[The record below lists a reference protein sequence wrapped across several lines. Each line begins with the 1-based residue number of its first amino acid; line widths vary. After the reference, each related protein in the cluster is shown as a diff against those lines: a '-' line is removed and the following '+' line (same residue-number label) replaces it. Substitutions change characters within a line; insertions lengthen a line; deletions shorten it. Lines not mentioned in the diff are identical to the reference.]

1 MNTSIFVIALATVTL
16 ASFMLGGMAEQRRLR
31 VAWERNEKT
40 LRGIREEER
49 RNIQQQGYDL
59 RR

>member
-16 ASFMLGGMAEQRRLR
+16 ASFMLGGMAERRRLR
-31 VAWERNEKT
+31 FAWERGDKT
-40 LRGIREEER
+40 LLGIREEER
-49 RNIQQQGYDL
+49 RNIDEQGHDL

>member
-16 ASFMLGGMAEQRRLR
+16 ASFLLGGMAERRRLR
-31 VAWERNEKT
+31 LAWQRGEKT

-49 RNIQQQGYDL
+49 RNIDEQGYDL

>member
-16 ASFMLGGMAEQRRLR
+16 AAFTLGGMVERRRLR
-31 VAWERNEKT
+31 AAWERGEKT

-49 RNIQQQGYDL
+49 RNIERRGYDL

>member
-1 MNTSIFVIALATVTL
+1 MNPPIFIIALATVPL
-16 ASFMLGGMAEQRRLR
+16 ASSMLGGMAERRRLR

-49 RNIQQQGYDL
+49 RNIRQQGYDL

>member
-1 MNTSIFVIALATVTL
+1 MNTSIFIIALATVTL
-16 ASFMLGGMAEQRRLR
+16 ASFGLGGMVERRRLR
-31 VAWERNEKT
+31 TAWERGDKT

-49 RNIQQQGYDL
+49 RNIEHQGYDL